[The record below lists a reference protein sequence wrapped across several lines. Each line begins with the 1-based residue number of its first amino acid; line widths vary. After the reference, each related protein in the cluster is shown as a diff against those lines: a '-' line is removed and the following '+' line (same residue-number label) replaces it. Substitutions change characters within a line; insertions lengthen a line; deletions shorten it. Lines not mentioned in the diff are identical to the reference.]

1 MSNESPYPDDSGNR
15 EPAHPPHVLRADP
28 GVSRPSFDDIFDLLS
43 DERRRY
49 AIHYLRETSDGVSTL
64 DDLTETVA
72 AWETDT
78 TQSDVPDDFC
88 KRVEASLHHTH
99 LPRLDDA
106 NIIDYDARSGSIRYW
121 GQPVL
126 EEYAEHVAAMELP
139 EQ

>member
-1 MSNESPYPDDSGNR
+1 MSNESPYRNESGKR
-15 EPAHPPHVLRADP
+15 ESTHPPHVLRKDP

-43 DERRRY
+43 STRRRY
-49 AIHYLRETSDGVSTL
+49 AIYYLQQTPDGVATL
-64 DDLTETVA
+64 DDLTEKVA

-78 TQSDVPDDFC
+78 AADDVPEDFGQ
-88 KRVEASLHHTH
+88 RVRTSLHHTH

-106 NIIDYDARSGSIRYW
+106 NIVDYDARSESIRYW

-139 EQ
+139 DA